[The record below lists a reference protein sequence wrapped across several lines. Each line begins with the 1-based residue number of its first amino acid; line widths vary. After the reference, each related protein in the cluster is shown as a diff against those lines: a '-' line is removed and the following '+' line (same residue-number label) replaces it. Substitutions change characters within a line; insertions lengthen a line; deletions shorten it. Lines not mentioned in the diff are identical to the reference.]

1 MPKIK
6 TFTVKA
12 SVKSGKEGLYV
23 DVDKESM
30 KEDPEIP
37 PFQFEDKEISKYAQ
51 EVAEFNNVEQS
62 SILEMAKQDNL
73 ADPDYSISFKLIV

>member
-1 MPKIK
+1 M
-6 TFTVKA
+6 KA
-12 SVKSGKEGLYV
+12 SVKSGGSGLFV
-23 DVDKESM
+23 EVDKDSM
-30 KEDPEIP
+30 QEDPEVP
-37 PFQFEDKEISKYAQ
+37 PMQFENKDIAKYAQ